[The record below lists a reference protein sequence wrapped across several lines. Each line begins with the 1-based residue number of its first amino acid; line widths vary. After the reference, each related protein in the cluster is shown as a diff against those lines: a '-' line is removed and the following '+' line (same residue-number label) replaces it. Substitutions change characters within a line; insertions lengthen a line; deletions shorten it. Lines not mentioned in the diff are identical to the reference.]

1 MVYARKVF
9 ERYTFEARIPR
20 YLPVVS
26 AAAISCVGLVILLG
40 AISKTGL
47 V

>member
-9 ERYTFEARIPR
+9 ERHTFEARVPR
-20 YLPVVS
+20 FLPVAS
-26 AAAISCVGLVILLG
+26 AAAISCLGLVILLG
-40 AISKTGL
+40 AMAQTGL

>member
-1 MVYARKVF
+1 
-9 ERYTFEARIPR
+9 
-20 YLPVVS
+20 LPVVS
-26 AAAISCVGLVILLG
+26 AAAISCLGLVILLG